1 MNSLRIL
8 AAVAML
14 AVVSVA
20 RAETLYVAERL
31 VVGLRAE
38 ANDTGPTVKTVET
51 GAPLEVLERQD
62 QFVHVRDK
70 QGTDG
75 WVEARYLTTDPP
87 ARLQLAALQQ
97 ELTKSRAQVTDAQA
111 QLKKAQAMVTE
122 QSAKITELEKDAAEK
137 PAAPPPVAPA
147 PAPAPVVTTKP
158 DTKTAGERDFQFSI
172 VWLAIS
178 FAMLGIGFAGG
189 ILWLRES
196 IRRRSGGMYLRV

>member
-1 MNSLRIL
+1 MKRLRIL
-8 AAVAML
+8 AALAMI

-20 RAETLYVAERL
+20 RAETLYVAERML
-31 VVGLRAE
+31 VALRAE
-38 ANDTGPTVKTVET
+38 AGDAAPTVKTVET

-62 QFVHVRDK
+62 RFVHVRDQ

-97 ELTKSRAQVTDAQA
+97 ELTKSRAQATDAQA
-111 QLKKAQAMVTE
+111 QLKKTQATVAE
-122 QSAKITELEKDAAEK
+122 QSARMTELEKDAAEK
-137 PAAPPPVAPA
+137 TAAPPPVAPA
-147 PAPAPVVTTKP
+147 PAPAPVVTAKP
-158 DTKTAGERDFQFSI
+158 DTTTAAGEDFQFSFG
-172 VWLAIS
+172 WLAIS

>member
-1 MNSLRIL
+1 MKRLRIL
-8 AAVAML
+8 AALAMI

-31 VVGLRAE
+31 LVALRAE
-38 ANDTGPTVKTVET
+38 AGDTGPTVKTVET

-62 QFVHVRDK
+62 RFVHVRDQ

-97 ELTKSRAQVTDAQA
+97 ELTKSRAQTTDAQA
-111 QLKKAQAMVTE
+111 QLKKAQAAVAE
-122 QSAKITELEKDAAEK
+122 QSAKIIELEKNVAEK
-137 PAAPPPVAPA
+137 AAAPPPVVPA
-147 PAPAPVVTTKP
+147 PAPAPVVTAKP
-158 DTKTAGERDFQFSI
+158 DTKPAVGQDFQFSF

-178 FAMLGIGFAGG
+178 FAMLGIGFAAG

>member
-1 MNSLRIL
+1 MKRLRIL
-8 AAVAML
+8 AALAMI

-20 RAETLYVAERL
+20 HAETLYVAERML
-31 VVGLRAE
+31 VALRAE
-38 ANDTGPTVKTVET
+38 AGDTAPTVKTVET

-62 QFVHVRDK
+62 RFVHVRDK

-87 ARLQLAALQQ
+87 ARQQLAALQQ
-97 ELTKSRAQVTDAQA
+97 ELTKSRAQVTDAQT
-111 QLKKAQAMVTE
+111 QLKKAQATVTE
-122 QSAKITELEKDAAEK
+122 QTAKITELEKDAAEK
-137 PAAPPPVAPA
+137 AAAPPPVAPV
-147 PAPAPVVTTKP
+147 PAPAPVVTMKP
-158 DTKTAGERDFQFSI
+158 DTKTAGERDFQFSF

>member
-8 AAVAML
+8 AALAMI

-20 RAETLYVAERL
+20 RAETLYVAERML
-31 VVGLRAE
+31 VALRAE
-38 ANDTGPTVKTVET
+38 ASDTGPAVKTVET

-62 QFVHVRDK
+62 RFVHVRDK
-70 QGTDG
+70 QGSDG

-87 ARLQLAALQQ
+87 ARMQLAALQQ
-97 ELTKSRAQVTDAQA
+97 ELTKSRVQTTDAQA
-111 QLKKAQAMVTE
+111 QLKKAQATVAE
-122 QSAKITELEKDAAEK
+122 QAAKITELEKNAAEK
-137 PAAPPPVAPA
+137 AAVPPPIAPA
-147 PAPAPVVTTKP
+147 PAPAPVVTAKP
-158 DTKTAGERDFQFSI
+158 DVKTPAERDFQFSF

-189 ILWLRES
+189 VLWLRES

>member
-1 MNSLRIL
+1 MKRLRIL
-8 AAVAML
+8 AALAMI

-20 RAETLYVAERL
+20 RAETLYVAERML
-31 VVGLRAE
+31 VALRAE
-38 ANDTGPTVKTVET
+38 AGDTAPTVKTVET

-62 QFVHVRDK
+62 RFVHVRDT
-70 QGTDG
+70 QGSDG

-97 ELTKSRAQVTDAQA
+97 ELTRTRAQTTDAQA
-111 QLKKAQAMVTE
+111 QLKKAQATVAE

-137 PAAPPPVAPA
+137 AAAPPPVAPV
-147 PAPAPVVTTKP
+147 PAPVPVVTAKP
-158 DTKTAGERDFQFSI
+158 DNKTAAGQDFQFSF

>member
-1 MNSLRIL
+1 MNSLRIV

-38 ANDTGPTVKTVET
+38 ASDTGPTVKTVET
-51 GAPLEVLERQD
+51 GTPLEVLERQD
-62 QFVHVRDK
+62 RFVHVRDQ

-87 ARLQLAALQQ
+87 VRLQLAALQQ
-97 ELTKSRAQVTDAQA
+97 DLTKSRAQTADAQA
-111 QLKKAQAMVTE
+111 QLKKAQATVAE
-122 QSAKITELEKDAAEK
+122 QSAQIAELERNAAEK
-137 PAAPPPVAPA
+137 AAAPPPVAPA
-147 PAPAPVVTTKP
+147 PAPEPVMGARP
-158 DTKTAGERDFQFSI
+158 GRKTAAAEEFQFSF

-178 FAMLGIGFAGG
+178 FAMLGVGFAGG